1 MDGVNYHLAALKN
14 VQDYLREIYN
24 QVQEWSNNGKL
35 DGFTVKLISLRDKQV
50 KESWNFK
57 LLPGAGDISSEIRTL
72 KSKIIEESE
81 ASPRADGRLSYDIVF
96 TLKDD
101 VQLSGNWEK

>member
-1 MDGVNYHLAALKN
+1 M
-14 VQDYLREIYN
+14 
-24 QVQEWSNNGKL
+24 SNDKL

-57 LLPGAGDISSEIRTL
+57 LLPSAGDVSSEIKML
-72 KSKIIEESE
+72 KNKIAEEAM

-101 VQLSGNWEK
+101 VQLSENWEK

>member
-1 MDGVNYHLAALKN
+1 M
-14 VQDYLREIYN
+14 
-24 QVQEWSNNGKL
+24 QEWSNNEKL
-35 DGFTVKLISLRDKQV
+35 DSFTVKLISLRDKQV

-57 LLPGAGDISSEIRTL
+57 LLPGAGDISVEIKTL
-72 KSKIIEESE
+72 KNKIIEEAT

-101 VQLSGNWEK
+101 VQLSGNWER